1 MTQTSSEIYLVF
13 ANAKANSNKFWSG
26 IARNN
31 GTLETTWGRVG
42 YSGQTKT
49 YDCGSYSRAITKL
62 NILATAKKQ
71 KGYKESQPPK
81 QLSSQSNI
89 RRALQLLEEIKPYVQ
104 LGNFSEPNYLEALNE
119 YLTLVPTPLGMSI
132 NPATIYRN
140 VGVVEHQVSL
150 LQQLIPPTVNSDRPL
165 PLSDVQAT
173 SLPISLK
180 SISNLFWKL

>member
-1 MTQTSSEIYLVF
+1 MTQTHEKIYLVF
-13 ANAKANSNKFWSG
+13 ADAKANSNKFWSG

-31 GTLETTWGRVG
+31 GTLETTWGRIG
-42 YSGQTKT
+42 YSGQIKT

-62 NILATAKKQ
+62 HILATTKKQ

-104 LGNFSEPNYLEALNE
+104 SRNFNAQNYLEALNE
-119 YLTLVPTPLGMSI
+119 YLTIVPTPLGMNI
-132 NPATIYRN
+132 DPATIYRN
-140 VGVVEHQVSL
+140 VAVVEHQVNL
-150 LQQLIPPTVNSDRPL
+150 LQQLISPTANSDRPL

>member
-1 MTQTSSEIYLVF
+1 MTQTHEEIYLVF
-13 ANAKANSNKFWSG
+13 ADAQANSNKFWSG

-42 YSGQTKT
+42 YSGQTKK
-49 YDCGSYSRAITKL
+49 YDCGSNSRAITKL

-104 LGNFSEPNYLEALNE
+104 SRNFNASTYLEVLNE
-119 YLTLVPTPLGMSI
+119 YLTIVPTPLGMSI

-140 VGVVEHQVSL
+140 VAVVEHQIHL
-150 LQQLIPPTVNSDRPL
+150 LQELISPTVNSNRPS
-165 PLSDVQAT
+165 PLSDIQTTSVPT
-173 SLPISLK
+173 SLK
-180 SISNLFWKL
+180 RISNLFWKL